1 MFWFLYILISVFI
14 CFCITKLTNKILLKV
29 FLFSLFFSLFLT
41 VWFIVPGQ
49 NYIAPVII
57 IYLLENTI
65 LENEGLERLARP
77 LILVFSLTF
86 LIGLAYFL
94 SKSKSWVFLFWSLIN
109 LIFQFGFCPSSCR
122 HIHRDY
128 KSCIPRL
135 FPFYIYEYDHEK

>member
-57 IYLLENTI
+57 IYFLENTI

-86 LIGLAYFL
+86 LIGLAYYL
-94 SKSKSWVFLFWSLIN
+94 SKSKS
-109 LIFQFGFCPSSCR
+109 
-122 HIHRDY
+122 
-128 KSCIPRL
+128 
-135 FPFYIYEYDHEK
+135 